1 VTPEAF
7 SGLLVA
13 SQGLRW
19 RHEIA
24 RVSGFS
30 RPRLLSSYKEGV
42 VVVGEAAKLDIA
54 YADASTAEAAI
65 DLCRALGRDVPWIK
79 RW

>member
-1 VTPEAF
+1 MPEASCDQF
-7 SGLLVA
+7 WLDWS
-13 SQGLRW
+13 
-19 RHEIA
+19 EIA